1 MDATDGTQAPAEPRP
16 AIMQSTEVQPPA
28 GDTTGRRHVIVH
40 APGIPVPE
48 RAPACLPGCQLCTE
62 HPR

>member
-1 MDATDGTQAPAEPRP
+1 
-16 AIMQSTEVQPPA
+16 MQSTEVQPPA